1 MFYPALIDYIKDA
14 NIAYVDEIFKEI
26 SAESEVIFA
35 DYDAELFEELAYSF
49 YYANYKKALK
59 VLYYHKFENLDASV
73 VADVKNLFKHIGKVA
88 YSRFGDNWE
97 AIYKAYFVDTYN
109 PLENYDMT
117 QTRTPLLDTTL
128 TTTRKQ
134 DTHIA
139 TGGTTSIVPF
149 NDDEP
154 TLTGESSG
162 TSDTTEE
169 KTKNEVESTNKERGT
184 DTLTRHGNI
193 GVTTSQMMLQSELD
207 LRKMDFINRVFKD
220 IETIVFRDF
229 WPTC

>member
-26 SAESEVIFA
+26 QTESEVIFE

-49 YYANYKKALK
+49 YYANYKKPLK
-59 VLYYHKFENLDASV
+59 VLYYHKFVELDVSV
-73 VADVKNLFKHIGKVA
+73 VTNVQNIFKHIGKVA
-88 YSRFGDNWE
+88 YSRFGDNWKK
-97 AIYKAYFVDTYN
+97 IYQAYFVDAYN

-134 DTHIA
+134 ETK
-139 TGGTTSIVPF
+139 TETSGSTSIVPF
-149 NDDEP
+149 NDSQP

-162 TSDTTEE
+162 DSTTTED
-169 KTKNEVESTNKERGT
+169 KTKNEIESTNQERGT

-193 GVTTSQMMLQSELD
+193 GVTTSQQMLQSELD

-229 WPTC
+229 WPC